1 MVTQGTGT
9 HYITLTYNNSLQLY
23 IHHPNT
29 CPQHKDNLV
38 PPLCP
43 RDVSLVSI
51 SRPQARLELSRL
63 HQSNQTRLQAVAAQ
77 SHQGQC
83 YNIVTAPSPT
93 VPGAALTSLASS
105 LSSVVSGG
113 SLQARRQHP
122 VTLSL
127 QPPHEAGPST
137 GEGVSPL
144 YTGNNAMEAKT
155 KVRED
160 FTITEK
166 APT

>member
-1 MVTQGTGT
+1 M
-9 HYITLTYNNSLQLY
+9 
-23 IHHPNT
+23 
-29 CPQHKDNLV
+29 
-38 PPLCP
+38 
-43 RDVSLVSI
+43 
-51 SRPQARLELSRL
+51 
-63 HQSNQTRLQAVAAQ
+63 
-77 SHQGQC
+77 
-83 YNIVTAPSPT
+83 
-93 VPGAALTSLASS
+93 PGAALTSLASS
-105 LSSVVSGG
+105 LTSVVSGG
-113 SLQARRQHP
+113 SLQTRRQHP

-137 GEGVSPL
+137 VEGVSPL